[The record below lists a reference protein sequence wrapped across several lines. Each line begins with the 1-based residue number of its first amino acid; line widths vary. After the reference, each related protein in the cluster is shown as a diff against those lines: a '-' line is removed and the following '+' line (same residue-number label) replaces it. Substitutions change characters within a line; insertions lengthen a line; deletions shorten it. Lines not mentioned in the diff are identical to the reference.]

1 MNTISA
7 ARPSF
12 GGQIQPRFGA
22 HYNLLTVDDDFTV
35 RNPIAKKFQQLGK
48 LQGDTFNVSKA
59 VDAEDAIH
67 QLEASKDNPTDC
79 FDMVITDNSMPTR
92 GDGMKVLQHIQN
104 MAPQYKPKYTF
115 MYSSDADIKEEAL
128 KLGADDVYDKTKITA
143 VKLATEL
150 MAKFFPP
157 KAERPTSHR
166 RAQSTPDLRSV
177 ENSPK
182 PFALPLPNPGRAD

>member
-7 ARPSF
+7 ARPNF
-12 GGQIQPRFGA
+12 GGQIQPRFGT
-22 HYNLLTVDDDFTV
+22 HYNLLTVDDDFLV

-59 VDAEDAIH
+59 VNAEDAID
-67 QLEASKDNPTDC
+67 QLEASKDNTTDC

-104 MAPQYKPKYTF
+104 MAPQDKPTYTF
-115 MYSSDADIKEEAL
+115 MYSSDADIEEEAL
-128 KLGADDVYDKTKITA
+128 KLGADGVYDKTKIAA
-143 VKLATEL
+143 VNLAKEL

-157 KAERPTSHR
+157 KAERPISHK
-166 RAQSTPDLRSV
+166 RAQSTPNLRSL

-182 PFALPLPNPGRAD
+182 PFALALPNLDRAD